1 MTGVLPTMAAS
12 PAAVAALTAAGFG
25 LSVWTACKTQ
35 WCAASGATATLL
47 PLTDEPGL
55 RARACGAVR

>member
-1 MTGVLPTMAAS
+1 MAAS